1 MKCPKCQ
8 YIGFEQGNRCRN
20 CGYDFSLS
28 NDLAEL
34 DLPIKTGDEA
44 LGPLADFDLVDE
56 RGAVAAEQAFAGQ
69 SDPMPAVRASEL
81 PLFGDRLLD
90 DDRPLV
96 SLPATPRA
104 PVSVR
109 KSAPVRHAE
118 RERVAEPVLDLEPSP
133 AVTSGSRRRHTRL
146 TDDPVAEPEP
156 TDDAAAPAGARL
168 LGAVVDLLLLAAID
182 VTVVYLTLRL
192 CDLNLA
198 QLRQVPVVPLAAFL
212 AGVSGNAERRIH
224 GSVHGGRGAEHREN
238 GCRDSRRLRRRK
250 RSHRRSPAGPVRRA
264 GGGIRGVGAARRPR
278 VPART
283 VWSGSPGAA
292 RPSRANARRQGVT
305 RLAVFIAT
313 VGYCG
318 YFPFAPGTVGSAAGL
333 AFYALVWWTASPLL
347 EVSLIVALFA
357 LGVWAGTTAERY
369 FGGVDPG
376 PIVLDEVVGMLI
388 TLAFIPGLG
397 WSGALAGFVLFRIAD
412 IVKPFPAGRF
422 EQLHGGLGVMADDAM
437 AAVYA
442 NIALR
447 FLLWLMP
454 GWIA

>member
-212 AGVSGNAERRIH
+212 AMLNGGYMAAFTAAGGQSIGKMAAGTRVVSVDESAATAGVPLGQ
-224 GSVHGGRGAEHREN
+224 SVVRAAAYAV
-238 GCRDSRRLRRRK
+238 SVL
-250 RSHRRSPAGPVRRA
+250 PAGLGFLPALFGADRRA
-264 GGGIRGVGAARRPR
+264 LHD
-278 VPART
+278 
-283 VWSGSPGAA
+283 
-292 RPSRANARRQGVT
+292 
-305 RLAVFIAT
+305 RLAQT
-313 VGYCG
+313 
-318 YFPFAPGTVGSAAGL
+318 
-333 AFYALVWWTASPLL
+333 
-347 EVSLIVALFA
+347 
-357 LGVWAGTTAERY
+357 R
-369 FGGVDPG
+369 
-376 PIVLDEVVGMLI
+376 VVR
-388 TLAFIPGLG
+388 A
-397 WSGALAGFVLFRIAD
+397 
-412 IVKPFPAGRF
+412 
-422 EQLHGGLGVMADDAM
+422 
-437 AAVYA
+437 
-442 NIALR
+442 
-447 FLLWLMP
+447 
-454 GWIA
+454 